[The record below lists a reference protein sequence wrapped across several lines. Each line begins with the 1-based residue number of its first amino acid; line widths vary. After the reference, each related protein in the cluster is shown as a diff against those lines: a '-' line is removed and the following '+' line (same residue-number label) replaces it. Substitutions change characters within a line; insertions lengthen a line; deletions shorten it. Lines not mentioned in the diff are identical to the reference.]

1 MSVCLAASLFST
13 QLLQQRRHAIKI
25 SNDWNRKFQ
34 LCRTNFPRGGPRTNA
49 ESSAVK
55 ENISVQD
62 SPVWSAYVKRSVKS
76 DSLEK
81 YINTS
86 FGHIRVDSQN
96 VPRYHGQQDEYDKVQ
111 EEAMGNE
118 SNALLQ
124 DLDTAET
131 HEVKGTSSQVAIPQS
146 VKLPTVSENRC
157 DTQENMDRF
166 NPNIIEFDDHSND
179 NSHNTRLIETKV
191 NPTNRSSS
199 SKHPICNKPIN
210 NSIDEYYFGKI
221 LKNSQDYNKP
231 ETDPT
236 TSFENINVDNLND
249 VDQQYFSH
257 LNGISVE
264 KISSVDKHSPSEMKQ
279 LRQKDVVSK
288 NNDTLNF
295 IDSQMFER
303 DQPSELKATF
313 SFPVKKNKSK
323 SKPKRSET
331 KNTALEYVKK
341 MRPNF
346 KFEPDNSNQKYTKE
360 QEVSRL
366 GESLQKK
373 MGRVVM
379 NIKAQQAN
387 NAGSPTSNDSA
398 IENASGRVPS
408 RFLPVDL
415 ETLTKIEIEEIIK
428 RNVIYNDNDIVAIHK
443 PYGLQ
448 MFGESKRSRHSV
460 DSLLSCLF
468 DTLNVTSTEKWPGL
482 LPVHRLDKNTT
493 GILLCAKTEEM
504 HNKLTNLFRERKIE
518 KRYWAILNGTPD
530 TEEAIIDIPLGTINL
545 NGRTRQTIRPDYSNS
560 IVTNKKIYTGKIF
573 PAVTEY
579 KVLTTKGNSA
589 LVEAKTK
596 TGIKHQVRAHFGLG
610 LNTPI
615 LGDHKYSHVDKL
627 EKPQKVHGD
636 ILHRLTVRK
645 SRSRDLPFCFHAKR
659 VLIPEIIPDRYI
671 GIDCSLPHHFV
682 KIMDKLGLKPK
693 SHVR

>member
-1 MSVCLAASLFST
+1 MSSCLTASLFST
-13 QLLQQRRHAIKI
+13 QLLQQRRHVIKI
-25 SNDWNRKFQ
+25 SNDWNRKFH
-34 LCRTNFPRGGPRTNA
+34 LCKINFPRGGPRTNA
-49 ESSAVK
+49 ESSTDI
-55 ENISVQD
+55 ENASVHD
-62 SPVWSAYVKRSVKS
+62 SSVWSDYVKRSVKS

-81 YINTS
+81 HINTS

-96 VPRYHGQQDEYDKVQ
+96 IPTYHGQQDEYDKVQ
-111 EEAMGNE
+111 EEALGNE
-118 SNALLQ
+118 SSALLQ
-124 DLDTAET
+124 DLDSAET
-131 HEVKGTSSQVAIPQS
+131 HEVKGTSSQVVVPQS
-146 VKLPTVSENRC
+146 VKLHSVSENKF
-157 DTQENMDRF
+157 DTQESMDRF
-166 NPNIIEFDDHSND
+166 NPTVIEFDDHLN
-179 NSHNTRLIETKV
+179 NSYKTRLIETKV
-191 NPTNRSSS
+191 IPTNRRSKSKDAISSE
-199 SKHPICNKPIN
+199 PMD
-210 NSIDEYYFGKI
+210 NSIDEHYFGKI
-221 LKNSQDYNKP
+221 LKNNHDYTNPKVG
-231 ETDPT
+231 PT
-236 TSFENINVDNLND
+236 ATFENINVDNLNA

-264 KISSVDKHSPSEMKQ
+264 KISSFDEHPPSEMKQ

-288 NNDTLNF
+288 NNDTLNY
-295 IDSQMFER
+295 IDSQMFEK
-303 DQPSELKATF
+303 DQPSDPKDTF

-346 KFEPDNSNQKYTKE
+346 KFEPHNSNQKYTKE

-373 MGRVVM
+373 MGRVAM
-379 NIKAQQAN
+379 NIKAEQTN
-387 NAGSPTSNDSA
+387 NEKSPTPNDSA
-398 IENASGRVPS
+398 IENTSGRVPTQ
-408 RFLPVDL
+408 FLPVDL
-415 ETLTKIEIEEIIK
+415 EALTKVEIEEIIK
-428 RNVIYNDNDIVAIHK
+428 RNVVYNDNDIVAIHK

-448 MFGESKRSRHSV
+448 MFGESRRSRHSV
-460 DSLLSCLF
+460 ESLLSCLF
-468 DTLNVTSTEKWPGL
+468 DTLNVTSTENWPGL
-482 LPVHRLDKNTT
+482 MPVHRLDKNTT

-530 TEEAIIDIPLGTINL
+530 PEEAIIDIPLGEVNL
-545 NGRTRQTIRPDYSNS
+545 NGRIRQTVRPDYSNS
-560 IVTNKKIYTGKIF
+560 VATNKKIYKGKIL

-579 KVLTTKGNSA
+579 KVINTKGNAA

-615 LGDHKYSHVDKL
+615 LGDHKYSHVKDL
-627 EKPQKVHGD
+627 GIPQKIHGD

-659 VLIPEIIPDRYI
+659 VLIPEIIPDRFI
-671 GIDCSLPHHFV
+671 AIDCSLPHHFV
-682 KIMDKLGLKPK
+682 KIMKKLGLKPN

>member
-1 MSVCLAASLFST
+1 MSACLAASLFST
-13 QLLQQRRHAIKI
+13 QLLQQRRYVIRI
-25 SNDWNRKFQ
+25 SNDWNRRFQ
-34 LCRTNFPRGGPRTNA
+34 LCRMNFPRGGPRTNA

-55 ENISVQD
+55 ENVSVQD
-62 SPVWSAYVKRSVKS
+62 SSFWSAYVKRSVKS

-81 YINTS
+81 HINTS

-96 VPRYHGQQDEYDKVQ
+96 VPTYHGQQDEYDKVQ
-111 EEAMGNE
+111 EEASGNE
-118 SNALLQ
+118 SSALLQ
-124 DLDTAET
+124 DLDSAET
-131 HEVKGTSSQVAIPQS
+131 HEVKGTSSQVGIPQS
-146 VKLPTVSENRC
+146 VKLLTVSENKF
-157 DTQENMDRF
+157 DTQESMERF
-166 NPNIIEFDDHSND
+166 NPTIIEFDDHSNND
-179 NSHNTRLIETKV
+179 SHKTRSIENKV
-191 NPTNRSSS
+191 VPTNRRSSS
-199 SKHPICNKPIN
+199 EDAISSEQMD

-221 LKNSQDYNKP
+221 LQNNHDYKKPKTGPKN
-231 ETDPT
+231 
-236 TSFENINVDNLND
+236 FENIKVDNLNA

-264 KISSVDKHSPSEMKQ
+264 KISSGDEHPPSEMKQ

-295 IDSQMFER
+295 IDSQMFEK
-303 DQPSELKATF
+303 DQSSDPKDTF

-331 KNTALEYVKK
+331 KNTALEFVKK

-346 KFEPDNSNQKYTKE
+346 KFEPNNSNQKYTKE

-373 MGRVVM
+373 MGRVAM
-379 NIKAQQAN
+379 NIKAEQSN
-387 NAGSPTSNDSA
+387 NEGSPTPNDSA
-398 IENASGRVPS
+398 IENTSGKVPL

-415 ETLTKIEIEEIIK
+415 ETLTKVEIEEIIK
-428 RNVIYNDNDIVAIHK
+428 RNVVYNENDIVAIHK
-443 PYGLQ
+443 PYGLP

-460 DSLLSCLF
+460 ESLLSCLF
-468 DTLNVTSTEKWPGL
+468 DTLNVTPTENWPGL
-482 LPVHRLDKNTT
+482 MPVHRLDKNTT

-530 TEEAIIDIPLGTINL
+530 PEEAIIDIPLGTINL
-545 NGRTRQTIRPDYSNS
+545 DGRMRQTVRPDYSNS
-560 IVTNKKIYTGKIF
+560 VVTNKKIYKGKIF

-579 KVLTTKGNSA
+579 KVLKTRGNAA

-615 LGDHKYSHVDKL
+615 LGDHKYSHVKEL
-627 EKPQKVHGD
+627 GKPQKIHGD

-659 VLIPEIIPDRYI
+659 VLIPEIIPDRHI

-682 KIMDKLGLKPK
+682 KIMDKLGLKPNL
-693 SHVR
+693 HVR